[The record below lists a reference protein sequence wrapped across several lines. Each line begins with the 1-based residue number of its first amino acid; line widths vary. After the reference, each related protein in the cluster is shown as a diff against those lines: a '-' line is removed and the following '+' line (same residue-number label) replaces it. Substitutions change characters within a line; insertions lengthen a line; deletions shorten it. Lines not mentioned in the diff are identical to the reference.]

1 VRRLVGTFAL
11 VLVTCLGIAAAE
23 PPTTHEIVYTRPSGF
38 WTSTRPAVGG
48 AYRWR
53 LMYVGIGLALLTG
66 VGMLTLVRRAN
77 AQRAAA
83 NR

>member
-1 VRRLVGTFAL
+1 VRQLVGSFAL
-11 VLVTCLGIAAAE
+11 VLVTCLGLAAAE

-53 LMYVGIGLALLTG
+53 LLGIGCGLALLTG
-66 VGMLTLVRRAN
+66 FGMLTLVRRAN

>member
-1 VRRLVGTFAL
+1 MVYAPYVRRLVGISFL
-11 VLVTCLGIAAAE
+11 VLAACLGLAVAE

-53 LMYVGIGLALLTG
+53 LMYVGIGIATLTG
-66 VGMLTLVRRAN
+66 LGMWYLVRKNKR
-77 AQRAAA
+77 
-83 NR
+83 